1 MEHRHTRLAS
11 ALAAAGLIALAQGAH
26 ADGSLTG
33 LNYLPGTYSSG
44 ATLVCAEGLAL
55 SDDGLVV
62 AGKQSVGCGATVQ
75 AAQFTAA
82 GVQALA
88 LPAGTTT
95 SVVQGA
101 SADGTTLVGWGN
113 VGSPYTSALVWE
125 GGSVGILPDLST
137 DIAAS
142 QAWAVSDAG
151 DVATG
156 TSHTGSLAGGYHA
169 VRWTRTGGT
178 WGAPEDINGGGFVTS
193 FGRDLDATG
202 ATVVGYGGSE
212 VIQYVGSTPA
222 HVSGYVEEA
231 FRWTTAGG
239 MAGLGVLA
247 SHDTPVSAVGYTAR
261 SRAYAVSADGL
272 VVVGESRAAGDS
284 ADIADSIL
292 AFRWTEATGMVSL
305 GTLAGGKYSIANDI
319 NADGSVIVGNAGM
332 PVPAV
337 PSIQGGYAFRWT
349 EAGGMQYLGDWL
361 AGNGVT
367 VGDNS
372 FTTAVAV
379 DASGN
384 VVMGKGQING
394 ITQTYVAR
402 VAGATGGGDTGG
414 GDTGGGDTGGGD
426 TGGGDTGGGDTGGG
440 DTGGGGTGVIGL
452 DDFMATMASVA
463 RTLGLPGEIARMTF
477 FGAHHR
483 PLADNGLPAGGCLWA
498 TGDLGGADDRR
509 QGLAEFGVCGDF
521 GAWRLGAGLGV
532 SHIGDDLALGGETDY
547 DGRHL
552 YLEADYRM
560 NEHLLASLAGF
571 YGGWEADIRR
581 NYLNGATVE
590 TARGDTDV
598 RAWALR
604 ARLDWLDAAS
614 LGRFSLS
621 PFAAYSHG
629 RGHVDGYAETGGA
642 FPVTYADASQ
652 TSRELRL
659 GLGARTQLSVDTD
672 LRLSVEAIHRFDSDS
687 AISFDGGAGIG
698 VQTVAAPEATRNQAR
713 FGIEADHRIDRE
725 SMLSASL
732 HATTGGDT
740 AWLGSVSWK
749 HRF

>member
-1 MEHRHTRLAS
+1 MPHRHTRLAT
-11 ALAAAGLIALAQGAH
+11 ALAAAGLVALAQSTH

-33 LNYLPGTYSSG
+33 LNYLPGSYSAG
-44 ATLVCAEGLAL
+44 ASLVCAEGLAL

-75 AAQFTAA
+75 AARFTSD

-95 SVVQGA
+95 SAVQGA

-125 GGSVGILPDLST
+125 GGGVGILPDLSNT
-137 DIAAS
+137 IAAS
-142 QAWAVSDAG
+142 QAWAVSDDG
-151 DVATG
+151 TVAAG
-156 TSHTGSLAGGYHA
+156 TSHTGSVLTGYHA
-169 VRWTRTGGT
+169 VRWIKSGGT
-178 WGAPEDINGGGFVTS
+178 WGAPEDIHGGGFTMS
-193 FGRDLDATG
+193 FSRDLDATG
-202 ATVVGYGGSE
+202 TTVVGYGGSE
-212 VIQYVGSTPA
+212 VSQYVGSTLT
-222 HVSGYVEEA
+222 HVSGYTEEA
-231 FRWTTAGG
+231 FRWTAAGG
-239 MAGLGVLA
+239 MAGLGVLT

-261 SRAYAVSADGL
+261 SRANAVSADGL

-292 AFRWTEATGMVSL
+292 AFRWTQAGGMVSL
-305 GTLAGGKYSIANDI
+305 GTLAGGKYSIANDV

-332 PVPAV
+332 PIPAV

-414 GDTGGGDTGGGD
+414 GDTGGG
-426 TGGGDTGGGDTGGG
+426 
-440 DTGGGGTGVIGL
+440 GTGVIGL

-463 RTLGLPGEIARMTF
+463 RTVGLPGEIARMTF

-498 TGDLGGADDRR
+498 TGDLGGSGDRR
-509 QGLAEFGVCGDF
+509 QDLAEFGVCGDF
-521 GAWRLGAGLGV
+521 GAWRLGAGLGASRV
-532 SHIGDDLALGGETDY
+532 GDDLALGGEADY

-552 YLEADYRM
+552 YLEADYRLGDR
-560 NEHLLASLAGF
+560 LLASLAGF
-571 YGGWEADIRR
+571 YGGWDADIKR

-604 ARLDWLDAAS
+604 VRLDWLDAAS

-629 RGHVDGYAETGGA
+629 RGHTDGYAETGGA

-659 GLGARTQLSVDTD
+659 GLGARNALSADTD
-672 LRLSVEAIHRFDSDS
+672 LRLSAEAIHRFDSDA
-687 AISFDGGAGIG
+687 AITFDGGAGIG
-698 VQTVAAPEATRNQAR
+698 SRTVAAPESTRNRAR
-713 FGIEADHRIDRE
+713 FGIEVDHRVDTR
-725 SMLSASL
+725 SLLSASL
-732 HATTGGDT
+732 HASTGGDT

-749 HRF
+749 RRF